1 MLNDGKVLSFVKQ
14 NLGFPFMFIELTD
27 DQILDYIKEFTV
39 KEFSYYFPD
48 TNTIGYNLGVES
60 NRVPGKANE
69 FYIEDDR
76 GLEILNIK
84 NIYFSTSSY
93 MMFGHPPLGPV
104 SLGELGNW
112 ALSVETAGWI
122 KQFSSWDYTHEFKH
136 PNIVRISPTP
146 NSEGWIAI
154 EYERMQPDDFSKI
167 PNDLQHHFLEL
178 CLADIMIV
186 VGRARARY
194 ADGNIKTPYGE
205 VPLMGNIFQEGQDK
219 KKEVLDKLTSG
230 SLPNV
235 SIDIG

>member
-69 FYIEDDR
+69 
-76 GLEILNIK
+76 
-84 NIYFSTSSY
+84 FSTSSY